1 MKHEPL
7 QRISLPVNFY
17 TEIYWKIDL
26 HNLFHFPMLRADPHV
41 QKEIRLYAELL
52 EWIVKGWVPYA
63 FDASSVYRK
72 GAVSFSAHE
81 ALMIRAALAMPSL
94 SGDEKPMWADQLS
107 MREWKAFV
115 VKIGRIT

>member
-52 EWIVKGWVPYA
+52 EWIVKG
-63 FDASSVYRK
+63 
-72 GAVSFSAHE
+72 
-81 ALMIRAALAMPSL
+81 
-94 SGDEKPMWADQLS
+94 
-107 MREWKAFV
+107 
-115 VKIGRIT
+115 